1 MAIFTAIAT
10 TLLAGTFLAGTIAV
24 PLLATGLAL
33 ATQFALSYALKSKS
47 GQQEQ
52 SPVGIQTKLAGGGD
66 VPRSFGLGY
75 HVTAGSLVYANQH
88 GGFSNTPNAYVS
100 QVISVGDLPGEKL
113 LRFWVDGQLIT
124 LPLGAADY
132 TNFGSGDLGYAV
144 PEYNRPHNGEGAPT
158 PHLWIKYYDGTQ
170 TTADAYMVFNVGS
183 ADRPYGATRVGKGV
197 CYFIAHTLLDENLWN
212 GVPSFKAELSGIPLY
227 DPSKDSTVGG
237 SGTHRFGDRSTWGGD
252 GDNFPAVQAYAVLRG
267 ISYAGKWVYGLQ
279 STAAARLP
287 AANWITQIGKCRVT
301 VEGADGPEPSY
312 RTGVQVNVSTQPVH
326 LLESLML
333 GCQGKVSEIG
343 GFYKLHLGAPDTP
356 SFSFTD
362 NDILSTESQNFR
374 PFLALSDSVNG
385 IQAKYPDPA
394 QGWNTA
400 TAPAYYR
407 TDLERRDGQRRLMA
421 SPQFDAVPYPEQVQR
436 LQKSA
441 IEEAQRARSHTLI
454 MPPVFWLVEAGDV
467 GKWTS
472 ARNGYSAK
480 QFRVDAGT
488 DKNNLD
494 VLLVLTE
501 VDPDDYD
508 WDRDT
513 DLQPVTTGGL
523 ISNPPPAQG
532 VTDWNA
538 QPYQLLDDSG
548 VVRRPAILI
557 SWDGSQPGVSGV
569 QFEVRLG
576 SDGSSVTRGRTDR
589 VSAGS
594 LIITQSIL
602 PAVTY
607 QVRGQ
612 YLPSTPRDMLWSD
625 WITVTTADIRLSLAE
640 FDAAVRAQVTT
651 IFNQLS
657 DKVDRIEQDFATRL
671 ANLSARGWNDKT
683 EVRTQYNARAD
694 AAAASIED
702 VRIVAVDTSTAFA
715 TFSTTATA
723 TWGSLTAFV
732 NESAS
737 AIAMLDG
744 YAAASW
750 GFTLN
755 VNNYVTGIQAVN
767 GGVGLSAIT
776 FVADKIRFQF
786 PGYNGGAPQDFIS
799 FGTLN
804 GVAAFGM
811 NGNFYLDGTFNVK
824 AIAAGAID
832 VIYLKANSIDSASG
846 VIKNL
851 GVGSLSIADN
861 AVTVPVAQT
870 TGAAIFGAGFGNWVS
885 FFSFNMSIDTTG
897 LSGKPIVIYVSVNS
911 MWASGSP
918 ATETGQFRFLLN
930 GSQVN
935 YYQVTLP
942 TGASAPT
949 PLSGAISITG
959 TGGIVSVSIAAQ
971 FGSTSSNAML
981 AGATLFAV
989 AAKR

>member
-1 MAIFTAIAT
+1 M
-10 TLLAGTFLAGTIAV
+10 
-24 PLLATGLAL
+24 
-33 ATQFALSYALKSKS
+33 
-47 GQQEQ
+47 
-52 SPVGIQTKLAGGGD
+52 
-66 VPRSFGLGY
+66 R
-75 HVTAGSLVYANQH
+75 
-88 GGFSNTPNAYVS
+88 
-100 QVISVGDLPGEKL
+100 
-113 LRFWVDGQLIT
+113 
-124 LPLGAADY
+124 
-132 TNFGSGDLGYAV
+132 
-144 PEYNRPHNGEGAPT
+144 
-158 PHLWIKYYDGTQ
+158 
-170 TTADAYMVFNVGS
+170 
-183 ADRPYGATRVGKGV
+183 
-197 CYFIAHTLLDENLWN
+197 
-212 GVPSFKAELSGIPLY
+212 
-227 DPSKDSTVGG
+227 
-237 SGTHRFGDRSTWGGD
+237 
-252 GDNFPAVQAYAVLRG
+252 
-267 ISYAGKWVYGLQ
+267 
-279 STAAARLP
+279 
-287 AANWITQIGKCRVT
+287 
-301 VEGADGPEPSY
+301 
-312 RTGVQVNVSTQPVH
+312 
-326 LLESLML
+326 
-333 GCQGKVSEIG
+333 
-343 GFYKLHLGAPDTP
+343 
-356 SFSFTD
+356 
-362 NDILSTESQNFR
+362 
-374 PFLALSDSVNG
+374 
-385 IQAKYPDPA
+385 
-394 QGWNTA
+394 
-400 TAPAYYR
+400 
-407 TDLERRDGQRRLMA
+407 
-421 SPQFDAVPYPEQVQR
+421 
-436 LQKSA
+436 
-441 IEEAQRARSHTLI
+441 
-454 MPPVFWLVEAGDV
+454 
-467 GKWTS
+467 WTS

-488 DKNNLD
+488 DKSNLD

-557 SWDGSQPGVSGV
+557 SWDGSQPGVGGV
-569 QFEVRLG
+569 QFEVRLA

-640 FDAAVRAQVTT
+640 FDAAVSAQVTT

-657 DKVDRIEQDFATRL
+657 DKVDRIEQDFASRL

-683 EVRTQYNARAD
+683 EVRTQYNARAEV
-694 AAAASIED
+694 AAASIED
-702 VRIVAVDTSTAFA
+702 VRIVAVNASEAFA
-715 TFSTTATA
+715 SYTALVTA

-732 NESAS
+732 QESAN
-737 AIAMLDG
+737 AIATLDG
-744 YAAASW
+744 YAAASY
-750 GFTLN
+750 G
-755 VNNYVTGIQAVN
+755 VAVSVDGYVIGTKLIN
-767 GGVGLSAIT
+767 GGPGLSSFA
-776 FVADKIRFQF
+776 VQADKFQFQF
-786 PGYNGGAPQDFIS
+786 PGYNGGLPQDVFAI
-799 FGTLN
+799 GAIN
-804 GVAAFGM
+804 GVAAVGIR
-811 NGNFYLDGTFNVK
+811 GNLNLDGTFNVK

-981 AGATLFAV
+981 AGATSGGEAMNIHYNVTTGQIMSYGYGADHGDGFETSHFEGCKVLIVDNQTIDAKTQMVDPVSLAIVDKTEPDPDPFAIWQV
-989 AAKR
+989 KAAVRQELIDTDYLLLPHAPVSETDLPAWVNYRKALRDSSKGNDTAAAMLAAVPARPNGIDALAWLREQLDAASAAKGVNA